1 MRASK
6 RSFSAFKTSNVVR
19 APRIA
24 SSFTPFRATS
34 VALICSS
41 AANLAASATCTCE
54 KAFVTFCSIEIFDE
68 YSLAKTCSFKAIFF
82 RDDEYNLPPEKIGP
96 LAEMLT
102 LPSVSPSSSSDRELP
117 NEIVK
122 PVDKS
127 AILELISDTL
137 IKFFNSSI
145 DGCSVS
151 AIAIALSK
159 EFGTSGTKVGYSRE
173 FGFSPI
179 EDI

>member
-1 MRASK
+1 MRASR
-6 RSFSAFKTSNVVR
+6 RSFSAFKTSSVVR

-24 SSFTPFRATS
+24 SSLTPLRATS

-41 AANLAASATCTCE
+41 AANLAALETFNDE

-68 YSLAKTCSFKAIFF
+68 YSLAKACSFKAIFF
-82 RDDEYNLPPEKIGP
+82 RDDEYSLPPEKIGP
-96 LAEMLT
+96 LAET
-102 LPSVSPSSSSDRELP
+102 LRLPLVSPSSSSDRELP

-151 AIAIALSK
+151 AMAIALSK
-159 EFGTSGTKVGYSRE
+159 EFGTSGTNFGYSGE

-179 EDI
+179 EDM